1 MYALPIKRFLKRVL
15 SKIELQKWKHTEGI
29 YLSDKKTPKKVL
41 FYFNDPK
48 RFHFGDHLF
57 FAPLVKLFIDNNI
70 ETHIAPLKPMAFYFE
85 QMGGIIVDTP
95 DQNENEYDLICT
107 WIGFYDLFKG
117 QNKPLLIIDTTDIR
131 INRPLCSYFVDHI
144 SELYRFSKQEHSD
157 RAFIPQTAYPDH
169 LIDRTEQYL
178 IFNPY
183 FDSSP
188 FHIREH
194 HYVLLASTAANIAR
208 EKNLKVILTGTESE
222 KMSDPDSYP
231 FVDLDLRGKTTIKDL
246 FALAAADNVLINVS
260 FDAFGMH
267 LFFMHNKPSHIIFRG
282 RFLKKNAR
290 YILDFVNPPFE
301 VDQATKNRLV
311 TYLE

>member
-1 MYALPIKRFLKRVL
+1 MYALPIKRFLKRVI
-15 SKIELQKWKHTEGI
+15 SKIELQKWKIQEGI
-29 YLSDKKTPKKVL
+29 YLSEKKTPKKVL

-57 FAPLVKLFIDNNI
+57 FAPLVKLFIANDI
-70 ETHIAPLKPMAFYFE
+70 ETHIAPLKPMAFYFK

-95 DQNENEYDLICT
+95 DLDTYDIICT

-117 QNKPLLIIDTTDIR
+117 RNKPLLIIDTTDIR
-131 INRPLCSYFVDHI
+131 INRPLCSYFVDHV
-144 SELYRFSKQEHSD
+144 SELYGFSKKERSD
-157 RAFIPQTAYPDH
+157 RAFIPQTVYPDH

-188 FHIREH
+188 FHIRKR
-194 HYVLLASTAANIAR
+194 HYQMLASTAEHLAR
-208 EKNLKVILTGTESE
+208 KKNLKVILTGTESE

-231 FVDLDLRGKTTIKDL
+231 FVDLDLRGKTSIEDL
-246 FALAAADNVLINVS
+246 FALAAAGNVLINVS

-267 LFFMHNKPSHIIFRG
+267 LFFIHDKPSYIIFRG
-282 RFLKKNAR
+282 RFLEKNTR
-290 YILDFVNPPFE
+290 YIIDFVNPPFE
-301 VDQATKNRLV
+301 VDRATKNRLV
-311 TYLE
+311 TYLQ